1 MNQSISFL
9 NHWWKNSETGSIT
22 EMTTSRYISIPAIPN
37 FANLVYF
44 PFPQNVR
51 FLKLKSYLNC
61 IYLQGQSSVY
71 LFSTKVLKPYQS
83 NQRVQVEL
91 LPDFVYCL
99 LPSVF
104 PNSGSLGKYEYK
116 SGFIKDLHLAMD
128 FWKVSLW

>member
-1 MNQSISFL
+1 
-9 NHWWKNSETGSIT
+9 
-22 EMTTSRYISIPAIPN
+22 MTTSRYISIPAIPN

-51 FLKLKSYLNC
+51 FLKLKSFLNC

-71 LFSTKVLKPYQS
+71 LFSTKVPKPYQS

-99 LPSVF
+99 LPSVS
-104 PNSGSLGKYEYK
+104 PDSGFWGKYDCK
-116 SGFIKDLHLAMD
+116 PDFIKDLHFVMD
-128 FWKVSLW
+128 LGKVYLWYYLKGGISKFCV